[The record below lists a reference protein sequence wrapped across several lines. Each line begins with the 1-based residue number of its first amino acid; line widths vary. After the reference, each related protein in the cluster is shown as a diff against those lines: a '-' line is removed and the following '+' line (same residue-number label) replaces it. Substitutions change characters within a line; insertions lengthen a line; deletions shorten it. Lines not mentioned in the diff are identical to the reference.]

1 MMKEPLIRVR
11 SLSHT
16 FGDGTASKTVLSDV
30 SMDFYGGEIV
40 IIMGPSGAGKTTLL
54 SLAGALRSVQTGS
67 IQVGNTELKDAR
79 KRDLMAVRRRVGFIF
94 QAHNLIESISVL
106 ENVQMALSIDYEIGV
121 RAGRRRSLEFLDMVG
136 LADQAAKMPRQ
147 LSGGQKQR
155 VAIARALVRSPDVI
169 MADEVTASLDRQAGR
184 IVVDLVQHLT
194 RQIGCAVLLVTHDNR
209 ILDIADRILHLEDGK
224 IQESRAPKTDGV
236 VNTV

>member
-16 FGDGTASKTVLSDV
+16 FGDGTASKTVLTDV
-30 SMDFYGGEIV
+30 SLDFYGGEIV

-67 IQVGNTELKDAR
+67 IRVGKTELKDAR

-121 RAGRRRSLEFLDMVG
+121 RAGRRRSLELLDMVG
-136 LADQAAKMPRQ
+136 LADHAAKMPRQ

-224 IQESRAPKTDGV
+224 IQESRAPQTDGV
-236 VNTV
+236 VNTA